1 MKPAVGNWQRSKKR
15 STCST
20 LQVSTAPST
29 LLVGLLAATLLGL
42 LGFLKSTLLGLLGL
56 LAVLVSEAGCVG
68 G

>member
-1 MKPAVGNWQRSKKR
+1 MTATVGNLQISKKR

-20 LQVSTAPST
+20 LQVSSAPST

-42 LGFLKSTLLGLLGL
+42 LGFLESTLLGLLGL
-56 LAVLVSEAGCVG
+56 LVVLVSEAGCVG